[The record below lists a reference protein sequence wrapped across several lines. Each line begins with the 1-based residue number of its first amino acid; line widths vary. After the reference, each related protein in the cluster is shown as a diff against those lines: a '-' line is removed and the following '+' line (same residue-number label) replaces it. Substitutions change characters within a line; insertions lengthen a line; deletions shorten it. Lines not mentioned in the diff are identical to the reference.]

1 MNTKVIF
8 LVLGLVLGL
17 IMGLLYANSVLKPN
31 SLINNYSRSELMD
44 AHFIEQMI
52 PHHEDAITMSELAL
66 AEASRPEIKTLSQN
80 IIDSQS
86 KEIEIMKDWYEDW
99 YAKPL
104 PEGEDIMM
112 HHGMTENSPMH
123 MGMMGDMTDITNL
136 TEAEDFD
143 IAFVE
148 HMIPHHQM
156 AVMMAEMLK
165 VTTDRPEM
173 EKLADDIIKAQSEE
187 ITIMREWLRE
197 WSN

>member
-8 LVLGLVLGL
+8 LVLGLILGL
-17 IMGLLYANSVLKPN
+17 IMGLLYANSVSKPN
-31 SLINNYSRSELMD
+31 SLINNYNRSELMD

-66 AEASRPEIKTLSQN
+66 TEASRPEIKQLAQN

-112 HHGMTENSPMH
+112 HHGMAENSPMH

-143 IAFVE
+143 IAFIE

-187 ITIMREWLRE
+187 ITMMREWVRE